1 MRRIVSWLCAAALLS
16 MACIPVGAVSTSAS
30 SAILMDADSGRV
42 LYEHNADEPR
52 LIASVTKLLTALVAA
67 ERGPGLDEVVEVQAE
82 WLSGVEG
89 SSIYLQAGEKITM
102 EALLYGDEGA
112 EPVRQ
117 ETKEEAVPEPEE
129 TVQGTPERPAGT
141 APGKQKGSGTSR
153 RKAAALVLAAVCILL
168 ACIVAYVV
176 EEQRNMQADV
186 VDIEDIAADSVDV
199 SGARKFDFETGW

>member
-1 MRRIVSWLCAAALLS
+1 M
-16 MACIPVGAVSTSAS
+16 
-30 SAILMDADSGRV
+30 
-42 LYEHNADEPR
+42 
-52 LIASVTKLLTALVAA
+52 KLEERLTALRQEKGLSQADVA
-67 ERGPGLDEVVEVQAE
+67 EQLDVSRQAISRWE
-82 WLSGVEG
+82 TGKAVPTVDNLACLSRLYGVP
-89 SSIYLQAGEKITM
+89 M

-117 ETKEEAVPEPEE
+117 ETKEEAAPEPEE

-153 RKAAALVLAAVCILL
+153 RKAAVLVLAAACILL
-168 ACIVAYVV
+168 AWTATYIV

-199 SGARKFDFETGW
+199 SGAIEFDFETGW

>member
-1 MRRIVSWLCAAALLS
+1 M
-16 MACIPVGAVSTSAS
+16 
-30 SAILMDADSGRV
+30 
-42 LYEHNADEPR
+42 
-52 LIASVTKLLTALVAA
+52 KLEERLTALRQ
-67 ERGPGLDEVVEVQAE
+67 EKGLSQAE
-82 WLSGVEG
+82 VAEQLDVSRQAISRWETGKVVPTVDNLACLSRLYGVP
-89 SSIYLQAGEKITM
+89 M

-112 EPVRQ
+112 EPMRQ

-141 APGKQKGSGTSR
+141 APGKQKGRGTSR
-153 RKAAALVLAAVCILL
+153 REAAVLVLAPACILL

-186 VDIEDIAADSVDV
+186 VDIEDITADSVDV

>member
-1 MRRIVSWLCAAALLS
+1 M
-16 MACIPVGAVSTSAS
+16 
-30 SAILMDADSGRV
+30 
-42 LYEHNADEPR
+42 
-52 LIASVTKLLTALVAA
+52 KLEERLTALRQEKGLSQADVA
-67 ERGPGLDEVVEVQAE
+67 EQLDVSRQAISRWETGKVVPTVDNLAC
-82 WLSGVEG
+82 LSRLYGVP
-89 SSIYLQAGEKITM
+89 M

-129 TVQGTPERPAGT
+129 TAQGTPERPAGT
-141 APGKQKGSGTSR
+141 APGKQKGRGTSR
-153 RKAAALVLAAVCILL
+153 REVAALVLAAACILL

-186 VDIEDIAADSVDV
+186 VDIEDITADSVDV

>member
-1 MRRIVSWLCAAALLS
+1 M
-16 MACIPVGAVSTSAS
+16 
-30 SAILMDADSGRV
+30 
-42 LYEHNADEPR
+42 
-52 LIASVTKLLTALVAA
+52 KLEERLTALRQ
-67 ERGPGLDEVVEVQAE
+67 EKGLSQAE
-82 WLSGVEG
+82 VAEQLDVSRQAISRWETGKVVPTVDNLACLSRLYGVP
-89 SSIYLQAGEKITM
+89 M

-129 TVQGTPERPAGT
+129 TVQGTPEHPAGT
-141 APGKQKGSGTSR
+141 APGKQKGRGTSR
-153 RKAAALVLAAVCILL
+153 REAAALVLAAVCILL

-186 VDIEDIAADSVDV
+186 VDIEDITADSVDV